1 MIASGTTSR
10 AGPPI
15 ADAWLDAE
23 AWLEAAAWME
33 AAAWLEA
40 EPALAALWLEAR
52 EFAALVEL
60 GLEARPEGPFG
71 RA

>member
-10 AGPPI
+10 AGPPV
-15 ADAWLDAE
+15 ANAWLDAE
-23 AWLEAAAWME
+23 AWLE

-40 EPALAALWLEAR
+40 EPALAALCLEAR
-52 EFAALVEL
+52 EFDALVEL